1 MLCYDH
7 YEFLVQVPLPTIR
20 DAYQIRLL
28 GVSAPLY
35 LCLGSMK
42 GTPRTPGAKRF
53 FVPTCDETAVLWRF
67 EKRLSRATNLF
78 DVNALRSRCCKV
90 LFSRFT
96 TTPRCYLA
104 NVLQLH
110 QGSWASQGWCKSLQ
124 ELYWNSESLFFGKLL
139 FSRCNLYMSCHYHTC
154 PSCNVTNI
162 DRTSPSH
169 RFDVRQ
175 KIGVVF
181 ILTFGRN
188 FRFFHHLRS
197 CICVHRFRMV

>member
-96 TTPRCYLA
+96 TTPRCYLQMFCNFTRGA
-104 NVLQLH
+104 GPRKDDARV
-110 QGSWASQGWCKSLQ
+110 CKSCIEIQNPCFLANCCSPGATCTCHVIIIHV
-124 ELYWNSESLFFGKLL
+124 LAAM
-139 FSRCNLYMSCHYHTC
+139 SRT
-154 PSCNVTNI
+154 
-162 DRTSPSH
+162 
-169 RFDVRQ
+169 
-175 KIGVVF
+175 
-181 ILTFGRN
+181 
-188 FRFFHHLRS
+188 
-197 CICVHRFRMV
+197 